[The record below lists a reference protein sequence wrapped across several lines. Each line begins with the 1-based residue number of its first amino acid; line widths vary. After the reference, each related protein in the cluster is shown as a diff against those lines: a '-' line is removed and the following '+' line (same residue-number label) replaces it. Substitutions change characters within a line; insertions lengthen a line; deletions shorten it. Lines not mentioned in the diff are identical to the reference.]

1 LLNKAIL
8 HMHEILLTL
17 LILKENEVV
26 RMNSYKAIKLA
37 LGSGGYFGFAHII
50 PKRR

>member
-1 LLNKAIL
+1 
-8 HMHEILLTL
+8 MHEILLTL

-37 LGSGGYFGFAHII
+37 LGSGGYFGFAISVCLRCLSE
-50 PKRR
+50 KVLK